1 MSKIVSYIHFQP
13 GTCQKAMSFYK
24 EVLGGDLSIQIVKDS
39 PMATMFPAHL
49 QDGVLHADLTN
60 GNLTI
65 LASELSPADV
75 ANQYVTLMLVCDTK
89 VELFDK
95 FNKLAQGGKVDHPV
109 QSFFAGSMGNLTDKF
124 GTQWGVF
131 SDEK

>member
-1 MSKIVSYIHFQP
+1 MSKIVSYIHFNP
-13 GTCQKAMSFYK
+13 GTCRQAMHFYQ
-24 EVLGGDLSIQIVKDS
+24 EVLGGELSIQIVKDS
-39 PMATMFPAHL
+39 PMAAMFPPHL

-75 ANQYVTLMLVCDTK
+75 SGQYITMMLVCDTK
-89 VELFDK
+89 AELIEKFDK
-95 FNKLAQGGKVDHPV
+95 LAKGGNVNYPV
-109 QSFFAGSMGNLTDKF
+109 ETFFAGSMGNLTDKF